1 MSGTVSI
8 ESISFRNTLPMVLQQ
23 QQVTTPQWIRNV
35 RSLPAAFANPG
46 ATLRLTVKLTSRTS
60 RHAVRLRNRRVGGGL
75 AAVGAMPERSVDF
88 GGGTAATVH
97 VRGTCHRSPCE
108 RRFGLLAVGVLR
120 RRRMAG
126 CGYKRA
132 SNLRS
137 PWQIPRRPGTRR
149 PRGGRWSGMRASA
162 RLAHERSMTRLPG

>member
-23 QQVTTPQWIRNV
+23 QQVTTPQWIRNL

-75 AAVGAMPERSVDF
+75 AAVGAMPEGPSISV
-88 GGGTAATVH
+88 AE
-97 VRGTCHRSPCE
+97 P
-108 RRFGLLAVGVLR
+108 R
-120 RRRMAG
+120 RRYTSRYLSSIAV
-126 CGYKRA
+126 
-132 SNLRS
+132 
-137 PWQIPRRPGTRR
+137 
-149 PRGGRWSGMRASA
+149 
-162 RLAHERSMTRLPG
+162 